1 MRSSFYL
8 TLALGTMLAACGG
21 ASQPTMGSRLAAPQ
35 GDRARGIHYVIV
47 KRATVPKNHCP
58 SDQFAFC
65 ITISPE
71 STGPYWG
78 WCGNASCYG
87 PQYEMV
93 ATSNIVETKT
103 GKPANKKLPQ
113 AFSPSPGNPTWLYI
127 TEAKAVRHAR
137 RPKFT
142 LISSACY
149 YDNPSVCNGPIKVGV
164 VPGP

>member
-47 KRATVPKNHCP
+47 KRATVPKNRCP

-78 WCGNASCYG
+78 WCG
-87 PQYEMV
+87 
-93 ATSNIVETKT
+93 
-103 GKPANKKLPQ
+103 
-113 AFSPSPGNPTWLYI
+113 
-127 TEAKAVRHAR
+127 
-137 RPKFT
+137 
-142 LISSACY
+142 
-149 YDNPSVCNGPIKVGV
+149 
-164 VPGP
+164 